1 METPGERD
9 IKQQIRKDI
18 PYYFYKGAY
27 KTKQINKLLLQ
38 QIGGQNS
45 TRNSTVTVNLSKTQ
59 NIIKTQIKIKIVGE
73 IRKSITKI
81 ETKNST
87 RKQKQTRG
95 DGTS

>member
-45 TRNSTVTVNLSKTQ
+45 T
-59 NIIKTQIKIKIVGE
+59 
-73 IRKSITKI
+73 
-81 ETKNST
+81 
-87 RKQKQTRG
+87 
-95 DGTS
+95 